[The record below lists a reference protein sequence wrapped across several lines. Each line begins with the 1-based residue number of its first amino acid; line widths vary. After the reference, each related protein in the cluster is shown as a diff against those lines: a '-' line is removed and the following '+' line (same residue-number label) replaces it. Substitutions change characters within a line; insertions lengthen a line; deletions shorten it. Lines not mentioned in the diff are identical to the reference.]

1 MNKFKIKD
9 YRKYDIA
16 SLSIAIG
23 LNFSMFVTEIILC
36 WIINS
41 ISMMSDAVD
50 SFGDALTYSVAL
62 YAVVKLQN
70 KKEDR
75 SVILGIVQ
83 VVIGCFILEEIIR
96 QYAINEH
103 DDVQPMFLLII
114 SFFALAV
121 NLLCAVLLYLGSK
134 DKNVKASF
142 WFSAIDCF
150 ANAYT
155 IIAAIIIWNH
165 SNPLP
170 DLIGGIIFFLLVV
183 WAAVEIFVKNYKYK
197 KISKT

>member
-1 MNKFKIKD
+1 
-9 YRKYDIA
+9 
-16 SLSIAIG
+16 
-23 LNFSMFVTEIILC
+23 
-36 WIINS
+36 
-41 ISMMSDAVD
+41 MMSDAVD

-142 WFSAIDCF
+142 
-150 ANAYT
+150 
-155 IIAAIIIWNH
+155 
-165 SNPLP
+165 
-170 DLIGGIIFFLLVV
+170 
-183 WAAVEIFVKNYKYK
+183 
-197 KISKT
+197 